1 MLRKNIYRWHR
12 ILSLTIALPVVLW
25 AASGFMHPV
34 MTTIRPRVATQFLP
48 AAPLDTNRIKLP
60 LRDVLQKNSISNFHN
75 FRLVHIDTNWFYQ
88 VQKTANETPLYLSV
102 INGKKL
108 ANGDALY
115 AQYLAKLFLEGP
127 PVPIANATQYAS
139 ISHEDMMT
147 DKAVTAA
154 AEHDC
159 CDAATAC
166 ILGNETGSPVAG
178 IALLRSFDAEYKF
191 INRLLPVY
199 KVKFDRPD
207 GIRLYVETTQDR
219 FAFAMDN
226 KRAVFDKIFGLFHTW
241 EWMNFLGNSKYY
253 VMALLNILALLT
265 TLMGL
270 YIFFVSKT
278 KKANGK
284 EVVKARNRHRW
295 TSFAISLFTLMFTF
309 SGAYHSLS
317 KLKTATRADFFTSNQ
332 FTTGAANPH
341 LSKLQALAGDKPISN
356 ISLVKINGEIFW
368 QVFTINKQLRN
379 KMPATAKDLMKNMSA
394 PPPSTFYV
402 NTHTYAVLSNGEE
415 LYARSLAGLFT
426 QQPDVAIVQ
435 TKLITKFAGEYGFV
449 NKRLPV
455 WKIGYASNS
464 RERLYVETS
473 TGKLAA
479 QVNDKDLVEGYSFSL
494 LHKHEFMAWAGKPV
508 KDFSTMFWATAQ
520 IAMVLL
526 GFILYFKM
534 KARKSGR
541 IQLEKDAGV

>member
-1 MLRKNIYRWHR
+1 MIRKNIYRWHR
-12 ILSLTIALPVVLW
+12 MLSLIIALPVVLW

-48 AAPLDTNRIKLP
+48 ATPLDTSSIKLYLQDA
-60 LRDVLQKNSISNFHN
+60 LRKNSISSFHN

-88 VQKTANETPLYLSV
+88 VQKTANEPPLYLSV

-127 PVPIANATQYAS
+127 PELVTAATQYAS
-139 ISHEDMMT
+139 IGHEHMMVGNKT
-147 DKAVTAA
+147 ETAA

-166 ILGNETGSPVAG
+166 VLGNETGSAVTG

-199 KVKFDRPD
+199 KVKFGRPD
-207 GIRLYVETTQDR
+207 GIRVYVETTQDR

-241 EWMNFLGNSKYY
+241 EWMNFLGNTKYY
-253 VMALLNILALLT
+253 LMALLNLAALLT

-284 EVVKARNRHRW
+284 EIVKARNRHRW
-295 TSFAISLFTLMFTF
+295 TSLAISIFTLMFTF
-309 SGAYHSLS
+309 SGAYHSLV
-317 KLKTATRADFFTSNQ
+317 KLKTDTRADFFTSNQ
-332 FTTGAANPH
+332 FTVAAANP
-341 LSKLQALAGDKPISN
+341 LIAKLQALAGNQPISN
-356 ISLVKINGEIFW
+356 ISLVKIGKDDFW
-368 QVFTINKQLRN
+368 QVFTINQHQAHN
-379 KMPATAKDLMKNMSA
+379 KLPTARKDLMKNMQVA
-394 PPPSTFYV
+394 PASTLYV
-402 NTHTYAVLSNGEE
+402 NTRSYTVLTNGEE
-415 LYARSLAGLFT
+415 VYARNLAALFS
-426 QQPDVAIVQ
+426 QRPDAAIVQ
-435 TKLITKFAGEYGFV
+435 TSQITKFAGEYGFV

-464 RERLYVETS
+464 QERFYVETS

-479 QVNDKDLVEGYSFSL
+479 QVNNRGLAEGYSFSL

-508 KDFSTMFWATAQ
+508 KDFSTMFWAAAQ
-520 IAMVLL
+520 IAMVIV

-534 KARKSGR
+534 RARKSNR
-541 IQLEKDAGV
+541 VQLEREA

>member
-1 MLRKNIYRWHR
+1 MIRKNIYRWHR
-12 ILSLTIALPVVLW
+12 WSSLIIALPVVLW

-34 MTTIRPRVATQFLP
+34 MTTIRPRVATQFL
-48 AAPLDTNRIKLP
+48 AATPLDTGSIKLP
-60 LRDVLQKNSISNFHN
+60 LQEALHKNSISSFHN

-88 VQKTANETPLYLSV
+88 VQKTANEPPLYLSV

-127 PVPIANATQYAS
+127 AAPEPAGTQYAS
-139 ISHEDMMT
+139 INHEDMMMP
-147 DKAVTAA
+147 DKAAGAT

-166 ILGNETGSPVAG
+166 VLGNETGSPVAG

-207 GIRLYVETTQDR
+207 GIRVYVETTQDR

-241 EWMNFLGNSKYY
+241 EWMNFLGNTKYY
-253 VMALLNILALLT
+253 LMALLNLLALAT

-284 EVVKARNRHRW
+284 EIVKARNRHRW
-295 TSFAISLFTLMFTF
+295 TSLSISVFTLMFTF
-309 SGAYHSLS
+309 SGAYHSLA
-317 KLKTATRADFFTSNQ
+317 KLKTDTRADFFTSNQ
-332 FTTGAANPH
+332 FAADVAHPDMAQ
-341 LSKLQALAGDKPISN
+341 LQSLAGNKPISN
-356 ISLVKINGEIFW
+356 ISLVKIDGEIFF
-368 QVFTINKQLRN
+368 QVFTINQQQHN
-379 KMPATAKDLMKNMSA
+379 KMAAAGKDLMKNMSA
-394 PPPSTFYV
+394 PPPSTLYV
-402 NTHTYAVLSNGEE
+402 NTRSYAVLSNGEE
-415 LYARSLAGLFT
+415 LYARSLAGLFSKH
-426 QQPDVAIVQ
+426 PGAAIKQ
-435 TKLITKFAGEYGFV
+435 TSLITKFAGEYGFV

-455 WKIGYASNS
+455 WKIGYASNHQ
-464 RERLYVETS
+464 ERFYIETS

-479 QVNDKDLVEGYSFSL
+479 QVTNLDLAEGYSFSL

-520 IAMVLL
+520 IAMVLV

-534 KARKSGR
+534 RARKNKQVVSDR
-541 IQLEKDAGV
+541 QT

>member
-1 MLRKNIYRWHR
+1 MNAFNQYYAVLASKASYGYTYKPGRPQEKLPWVSPGISASSKTIATENFSTFNKIIMLRKNIYRWHR

-60 LRDVLQKNSISNFHN
+60 LRDALQKNSISNFHN

-127 PVPIANATQYAS
+127 PVPIATATQYAS

-178 IALLRSFDAEYKF
+178 IALLRSFDANTKF

-241 EWMNFLGNSKYY
+241 EWMNF
-253 VMALLNILALLT
+253 
-265 TLMGL
+265 
-270 YIFFVSKT
+270 
-278 KKANGK
+278 
-284 EVVKARNRHRW
+284 
-295 TSFAISLFTLMFTF
+295 
-309 SGAYHSLS
+309 
-317 KLKTATRADFFTSNQ
+317 
-332 FTTGAANPH
+332 
-341 LSKLQALAGDKPISN
+341 
-356 ISLVKINGEIFW
+356 
-368 QVFTINKQLRN
+368 
-379 KMPATAKDLMKNMSA
+379 
-394 PPPSTFYV
+394 
-402 NTHTYAVLSNGEE
+402 
-415 LYARSLAGLFT
+415 
-426 QQPDVAIVQ
+426 
-435 TKLITKFAGEYGFV
+435 
-449 NKRLPV
+449 
-455 WKIGYASNS
+455 
-464 RERLYVETS
+464 
-473 TGKLAA
+473 
-479 QVNDKDLVEGYSFSL
+479 
-494 LHKHEFMAWAGKPV
+494 
-508 KDFSTMFWATAQ
+508 WATANT
-520 IAMVLL
+520 M
-526 GFILYFKM
+526 
-534 KARKSGR
+534 
-541 IQLEKDAGV
+541 